1 MKSASAPMNYEPE
14 RERRP
19 QFWRLAMRCAQ
30 IAGTVDVI
38 FFFLFHAL
46 GSPILAW
53 VNVVSVGM
61 YAGAYYALKYHRN
74 KIAVV
79 LIWAEVLG
87 HAGLG
92 IVLIGWES
100 GFHYYLLM
108 FIPAICVSASRR
120 WAVYALLTLW
130 GYYVS
135 LDILMWNIEPL
146 QPIPH
151 SALNIVHVF
160 NLSVVFAMFSYLASY
175 YLRMVVTA
183 QRKLREMATT
193 DSLTGLFNRR
203 HMIYLAEKEVAR
215 FQRSGHP
222 VGFLLLDVD
231 HFKAINDAYGHET
244 GDRVLGFVAD
254 VIREELRTQDLI
266 GRWGGEE
273 FLIILPDT
281 DSSRARASAERIRNA
296 FLERDWRAIIGGDAD
311 VTISVG
317 VSELRAGEDLSTAVS
332 RADEALYRGKTGGR
346 NRVELEAI

>member
-74 KIAVV
+74 RIAVV

-120 WAVYALLTLW
+120 WVVYALLTLW
-130 GYYVS
+130 GYYVA

-146 QPIPH
+146 QPIPQ

-317 VSELRAGEDLSTAVS
+317 VSELRADEELSTAVS